1 MSGPHVGDI
10 REGDVEF
17 ELWDGQRWVP
27 LSEEVKRLKAI
38 QPTPLSA
45 AWARRQGRD

>member
-1 MSGPHVGDI
+1 MSGPHAGDI

>member
-17 ELWDGQRWVP
+17 ELWDGKRWVP

>member
-1 MSGPHVGDI
+1 MSGPRVGDI

-17 ELWDGQRWVP
+17 ELWDGQRWVL
-27 LSEEVKRLKAI
+27 LSEELKRLKAI

-45 AWARRQGRD
+45 AGARRQERD

>member
-17 ELWDGQRWVP
+17 ELWDGKRWVL